1 MASSLSEGEG
11 SEKEKD
17 HDEGQM
23 PDHMVHIELSSIL
36 LSRFLVL
43 SLDSYTGPSDSDRD
57 SIWLDRRSSI
67 EVADY
72 FFFPIIHVN
81 VEMIKLRATMN
92 LIYKCKF

>member
-1 MASSLSEGEG
+1 MMASSLSEGEG
-11 SEKEKD
+11 SEREKKD

-57 SIWLDRRSSI
+57 SIWLDRSSI
-67 EVADY
+67 EVAD
-72 FFFPIIHVN
+72 FFFFRSY
-81 VEMIKLRATMN
+81 M
-92 LIYKCKF
+92 